1 MQNLIKQIINEEKL
15 NIRNSYRP
23 KYFSKENVMRQEIML
38 EMINEA
44 FADFDRMAQTGK
56 FSNQQAEVTVADVIP
71 KIEEIY
77 SHTIIFFDTET
88 TGLMP
93 KFNQLTEIGA
103 LCVVPEKGERTKVVD
118 QFNMLVQLT
127 PYMKSRIRSEELST
141 LTDEAL
147 RQILAK
153 VDKSPYEAQD
163 LRKKLAPLTDM
174 AAKRKIVT
182 RFLSDKMS
190 DVEIKAE
197 TDAAKERGEESQY
210 EFGKTT
216 SEILTMTNYFTNLEK
231 VSSADEKRVIVE
243 FKKFIESM
251 KSKYGRP
258 ILMIAHNAPF
268 DFKFTNTRAEKV
280 KVGFLPKVK
289 VLDSLKFIYDYY
301 YPMMIAVGGIEED
314 PSNKKLLSVLKSGEV
329 SQTKYGTPKL
339 SFRLGNIAAKFN
351 ISAENWHTAI
361 ADVETTMQFM
371 DRMSAELLSF
381 DPEVDL
387 RTGIEQAQGAKPDYS
402 RKKDPEAGKTRANL
416 AAARALAS
424 PDVGVLDKP
433 GRGYATG
440 YELEPDRY
448 KTGEITP
455 MSDKKREKKRKE
467 AVKKA
472 NAAKKAAKKAGK
484 PEEENVPQSG
494 SLRG

>member
-23 KYFSKENVMRQEIML
+23 KYFLKENVMRQEIMI

-44 FADFDRMAQTGK
+44 FADFDRMTQAGK

-93 KFNQLTEIGA
+93 KFNQLSEIGA
-103 LCVVPEKGERTKVVD
+103 LCVVPEKGERNKVVD
-118 QFNMLVQLT
+118 QFNMLIQLT
-127 PYMKSRIRSEELST
+127 PYMKSRIKSEELST

-147 RQILAK
+147 RQVLAK
-153 VDKSPYEAQD
+153 VNKSPDEAQM
-163 LRKKLAPLTDM
+163 LRKQLAPLTDM
-174 AAKRKIVT
+174 TEKRKIVT
-182 RFLSDKMS
+182 RFLSDRMS
-190 DVEIKAE
+190 DEEIKVE

-251 KSKYGRP
+251 KAKYGRP

-268 DFKFTNTRAEKV
+268 DMKFINTRAEKV
-280 KVGFLPKVK
+280 KVGSLPRVK

-301 YPMMIAVGGIEED
+301 YPMMITVGGIEEE
-314 PSNKKLLSVLKSGEV
+314 PTNEPLMSVLKSGQV

-339 SFRLGNIAAKFN
+339 SFRLGNLSTKFN

-361 ADVETTMQFM
+361 ADVEMLMKVM
-371 DRMSAELLSF
+371 DSMVTEIMNLDSET
-381 DPEVDL
+381 DL
-387 RTGIEQAQGAKPDYS
+387 RTGIEQSQGVKPDYS
-402 RKKDPEAGKTRANL
+402 KKKDPQAAKTRKDL
-416 AAARALAS
+416 AAARAMAS
-424 PDVGVLDKP
+424 PDIGVLDKP

-448 KTGEITP
+448 KTGPVTP
-455 MSDKKREKKRKE
+455 ESEKTRK
-467 AVKKA
+467 KKA
-472 NAAKKAAKKAGK
+472 AKAKKAAKGSKSK
-484 PEEENVPQSG
+484 KSDDENVPQSG